1 MPRKHKS
8 LAEAAEA
15 SELKKKAPGRKYV
28 PHFTTDAEAVADVA
42 AEIEEGTTPAPKKPS
57 KTRASLQKF
66 STDGDLVDV
75 WERRLLNPDSHQSTP
90 IRIKTPGMRIRWIN
104 LANRGRFQRARYEQG
119 WIPVHQSELMD
130 EREIFGVSFTSEG
143 HVCRGEKQAEMLM
156 KMPQAVYAQIQKRRA
171 DLNTQSYKKLR
182 DNLSAAG
189 QSHFKD
195 KYSGDAGDIAADA
208 ASKFVGSVKF
218 GTERAST
225 DDLLGD

>member
-1 MPRKHKS
+1 MAKRGTF
-8 LAEAAEA
+8 AEAAA
-15 SELKKKAPGRKYV
+15 RKVPGRKYV
-28 PHFTTDAEAVADVA
+28 PHFTEPEPAEASAPEA
-42 AEIEEGTTPAPKKPS
+42 AETPLPKPAKAS
-57 KTRASLQKF
+57 KVRAGLQKF
-66 STDGDLVDV
+66 STDGELVDV
-75 WERRLLNPDSHQSTP
+75 WERRLLNPDAHQSTP

-143 HVCRGEKQAEMLM
+143 HVCRGEKQGEMLM
-156 KMPQAVYAQIQKRRA
+156 KMPEAVYKQIQKRRA
-171 DLNTQSYKKLR
+171 DLNTQSYAKLK
-182 DNLSAAG
+182 DNLSSAG
-189 QSHFKD
+189 QQHFKD

-208 ASKFVGSVKF
+208 AGKFVGSVKF